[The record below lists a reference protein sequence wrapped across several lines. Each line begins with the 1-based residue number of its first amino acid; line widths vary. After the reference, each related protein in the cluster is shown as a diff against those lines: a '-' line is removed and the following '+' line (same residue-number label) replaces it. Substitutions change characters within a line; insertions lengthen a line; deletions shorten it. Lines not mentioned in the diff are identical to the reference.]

1 MDGAG
6 WRGQSIR
13 VYKPQR
19 VGHIPNI
26 DASDQLMNDGRIDM
40 ECVHHPD
47 PVTDR
52 QIDGQILGGGHNRGG
67 ATGVLL
73 VGI

>member
-26 DASDQLMNDGRIDM
+26 DASDQLMIDGRIDM

-47 PVTDR
+47 PVTGRQADR
-52 QIDGQILGGGHNRGG
+52 WTDSGGR
-67 ATGVLL
+67 A
-73 VGI
+73 